1 MSYEKKYQFWL
12 NQKDLDPHLLSELIA
27 LNEEQ
32 IQEVFHSDLSFGTGG
47 LRGLMGVGTNR
58 VNVYTIRKA
67 SLGFAKYI
75 KKLNHHGGVAISYD
89 NRHYSK
95 MFAKEAAMVL
105 ANEGI
110 KSYLF
115 ENLRPTPMLSY
126 AVRHFGCAGGIM
138 ITASHN
144 PKEYNGYK
152 VYDQTGAQ
160 VNLETAQK
168 IIDEINLIDNPFE
181 IDVKDNE
188 LIESID
194 SSFDD
199 IYLNDVKTIAL
210 NHQERVIKIVYSPLH
225 GTGGPI
231 IPRLLDETNYE
242 VYPFMPQ
249 MNIDPNFS
257 HTKSSNPE
265 EELAY
270 IETIKYAKEIDADI
284 IMITDPDADRLGI
297 AVKHQETYHLL
308 TGNQTAVIELYYIL
322 QERRKQNRLPI
333 QGMAY
338 KTIVTSDL
346 IDMIAASF
354 NVSITSTLTGFKFIG
369 EKAEHDKDK
378 FTYLFG
384 CEESYGSLISPFVR
398 DKDAVQ
404 ACFMLAEIANFT
416 KLKDMTL
423 VDYLES
429 IYKAYGYFYEY
440 TKSITLPGISG
451 IDKINSIMNHFRHNP
466 PNIYDKYL
474 ISFDDYKKGIKIQNG
489 KVSKLDLPKSDVL
502 KYYYQDHTWIV
513 LRPSGTEP
521 KMKIYFQTV
530 QSSLQDG
537 KQYID
542 QILKNLLK
550 EIDAI

>member
-12 NQKDLDPHLLSELIA
+12 NQKDLDPHLLNELIR

-67 SLGFAKYI
+67 SLGFARYI
-75 KKLNHHGGVAISYD
+75 KTLNHQGGIAISYD

-126 AVRHFGCAGGIM
+126 AVRHFECAGGIM

-152 VYDQTGAQ
+152 VYDATGAQ
-160 VNLETAQK
+160 VNLETAEN
-168 IIDEINLIDNPFE
+168 IIDEINKIDNPFE
-181 IDVKDNE
+181 IDVTDNQ
-188 LIESID
+188 LITYID
-194 SSFDD
+194 HSFDD
-199 IYLNDVKTIAL
+199 IYLDDVKTIML
-210 NHQERVIKIVYSPLH
+210 NDQEKVIKIVYSPLH
-225 GTGGPI
+225 GTGGEV
-231 IPRLLDETNYE
+231 IPRLLDESEFE
-242 VYPFMPQ
+242 VYPYMPQ
-249 MNIDPNFS
+249 MAVDPNFS
-257 HTKSSNPE
+257 KTKSSNPE
-265 EELAY
+265 EENAY

-297 AVKHQETYHLL
+297 AVKHDGDYHLL
-308 TGNQTAVIELYYIL
+308 NGNQTAVIELYYIL
-322 QERRKQNRLPI
+322 QERRKKNILPI
-333 QGMAY
+333 NGMAY
-338 KTIVTSDL
+338 KTIVTTDL

-354 NVSITSTLTGFKFIG
+354 NISTTSTLTGFKFIG
-369 EKAEHDKDK
+369 EKAELDKEK
-378 FTYLFG
+378 FSYVFG
-384 CEESYGSLISPFVR
+384 CEESYGSLVAPFVR

-404 ACFMLAEIANFT
+404 ACFILAEIANYM

-423 VDYLES
+423 IDYLES

-466 PNIYDKYL
+466 PVIYDKYL

-530 QSSLQDG
+530 QKSLADG
-537 KQYID
+537 KKYID
-542 QILKNLLK
+542 QILTNLLK
-550 EIDAI
+550 EIDTI